1 MAKRLDLPDFNI
13 CIEFDGEF
21 HYKPL
26 MGIDEFAKGY
36 VRDEIKNK
44 YCAENNIYLIR
55 IPYWEKEN
63 LEKIILNE
71 LNIK

>member
-1 MAKRLDLPDFNI
+1 
-13 CIEFDGEF
+13 
-21 HYKPL
+21 

-36 VRDEIKNK
+36 VRDDIKNV
-44 YCAENNIYLIR
+44 YCIENNIKLIR

-63 LEKIILNE
+63 LEEIILNE